1 MKHTKRGALLI
12 FLLASLMLA
21 SNALAQTAKD
31 QNTVSEDN
39 SPGNVAIVSA
49 RSACADNAKAEDTPG
64 SADHGNADD
73 GVGLNL
79 AQLSSR
85 RPPVPPRPHRGY
97 PPESYQDHWMDQGSA
112 RHGLIGALIGFGVGA
127 ALAAKADKTGHPGA
141 MIVLVGGAGGLIG
154 AAVGANHG
162 GPGPFARHRR
172 IDPPSGREGKES
184 DLSADSGGRHSDD
197 KSTPPRASLSSERL
211 TLP

>member
-1 MKHTKRGALLI
+1 MKHTQRVPLVIL
-12 FLLASLMLA
+12 LLASLVPA
-21 SNALAQTAKD
+21 SKAQSPTIED
-31 QNTVSEDN
+31 QKTLVDDS
-39 SPGNVAIVSA
+39 SSTRAAIVAPPIFAARSAYANQVQGEVSA
-49 RSACADNAKAEDTPG
+49 R
-64 SADHGNADD
+64 NADD

-79 AQLSSR
+79 AQLSPR

-141 MIVLVGGAGGLIG
+141 MIVLVGGAGALIG

-172 IDPPSGREGKES
+172 IDPPSEREGKES